1 MDETTILIILAAL
14 HAVSE
19 ALSMIPAL
27 KSNGLFQLVYNM
39 LKFLVPS
46 RKK

>member
-27 KSNGLFQLVYNM
+27 KSNGLFQLVYNII
-39 LKFLVPS
+39 KFIAGKG
-46 RKK
+46 KK